1 MKTVLLVAYYYPPL
15 GGIGSQRS
23 QKFARYLGEYGWRP
37 IVMAPE
43 TGSYY
48 LDPSLDDLT
57 ARGVEVIRTRAL
69 DLSSIFKKLIRRKAS
84 DIVGM
89 TGRSQMQRMETN
101 SVLKMMKK
109 IVHTWV
115 YIPDGQIGWLPYAVR
130 AGRRAINEHKVDAIY
145 STSFPVTSHLIAYK
159 LKCATNKPWVADFR
173 DLWTAHHYADHSGG
187 LRRRIDRMIESRI
200 LEKADAILTVS
211 DGFAETLRALA
222 PTKRIEVIRNGFDSE
237 EFAKTQRQE
246 PSKWTITYVGSFYGG
261 KQDPSTFLEALANLI
276 EENRIPRED
285 VCFQVL
291 GEPEPVIK
299 DILASFNLTDVT
311 TFTGVVPHSA
321 SLSYQVNS
329 SLLLFIL
336 DSRHANPG
344 VIPGKVYEYL
354 GSGRPILGI
363 VPPNFEIARI
373 VCETGAGVTV
383 NPSDL
388 AGIEQSLVNS
398 YVGFSGGTDDGSNV
412 CDISEYERRT
422 GARQLA
428 EILGELTETGEA
440 PARRLAEVI

>member
-37 IVMAPE
+37 IVLAPE
-43 TGSYY
+43 KGSYY

-57 ARGVEVIRTRAL
+57 ARGVEVIRTRTF
-69 DLSSIFKKLIRRKAS
+69 DLSSIFKKVIHRKAW
-84 DIVGM
+84 DIDGAA
-89 TGRSQMQRMETN
+89 GQSQPQLTAENR
-101 SVLKMMKK
+101 VLKIMRW
-109 IVHTWV
+109 IVNTWV
-115 YIPDGQIGWLPYAVR
+115 YIPDGQIGWFPYAVR
-130 AGRRAINEHKVDAIY
+130 AGRRAIEEHQIDAIY

-173 DLWTAHHYADHSGG
+173 DLWTEHHYADHSAG

-200 LEKADAILTVS
+200 LEKADSILTVS
-211 DGFAETLRALA
+211 DGFADSLRRLA
-222 PTKRIEVIRNGFDSE
+222 PSKRIEVIRNGFDSE
-237 EFAKTQRQE
+237 EFAKIQRRA

-261 KQDPSTFLEALANLI
+261 KQDPSPFLEALARMM
-276 EENRIPRED
+276 EDKKIPRED

-299 DILASFNLTDVT
+299 DLLALFGLTDVT

-329 SLLLFIL
+329 SVLLFIL

-373 VCETGAGVTV
+373 VRETGAGVTV
-383 NPSDL
+383 NPPDL
-388 AGIEQSLVNS
+388 AGIEQSLVDF
-398 YVGFSGGTDDGSNV
+398 YLEFRAGACGGSNASDV
-412 CDISEYERRT
+412 SEYERRA

-428 EILGELTETGEA
+428 DLLVELTEPGEI
-440 PARRLAEVI
+440 PQRRLAEVI